1 MLQLKWRRKIIR
13 ELTLPKSIFRDIW
26 LRDLIGYTDPFFVDF
41 RGMLPSAKQKLGGS
55 ISTSSGF
62 CY

>member
-1 MLQLKWRRKIIR
+1 M
-13 ELTLPKSIFRDIW
+13 TLPKSIFRDIW
-26 LRDLIGYTDPFFVDF
+26 LRELIGDTHPFFVDF

-55 ISTSSGF
+55 ISTSTGF